1 MRSPRTLVAPC
12 LALLALAGCGATTD
26 ARQIADFPAEPP
38 YIPPPSPAARA
49 TDGQDATP
57 AAEAEAPAG
66 GGDVTSGAPSDAQV
80 ARDLREGFGGKG
92 NAGDI
97 TNAADVDRHGLATV
111 PPSAPAKVAAIISAG
126 NQVATRP
133 YRYGGGHG
141 GGPEGVFTD
150 SAYDC
155 SGSVS
160 YALASAGF
168 VKGPMDS
175 TALARFG
182 KPGPGKWVT
191 IFANAGHAWMTVA
204 GLRFDTS
211 GARGGSRWQS
221 AVRSTAGFTVR
232 HPPGL

>member
-1 MRSPRTLVAPC
+1 MRHLRPVVTCCV
-12 LALLALAGCGATTD
+12 ALLALAGCGAVGD
-26 ARQIADFPAEPP
+26 GRQIADFPAEPP
-38 YIPPPSPAARA
+38 YIPPPEPGPRA
-49 TDGQDATP
+49 SDTP
-57 AAEAEAPAG
+57 DVAAEAEAPAEAEAG
-66 GGDVTSGAPSDAQV
+66 VTSGAPTDEEV

-92 NAGDI
+92 DAASI
-97 TNAADVDRHGLATV
+97 TDAADVDGNGLATT
-111 PPSAPAKVAAIISAG
+111 PPSAPAKVAAIIRAA

-168 VKGPMDS
+168 VEGPMDS
-175 TALARFG
+175 TGLARFG

-191 IFANAGHAWMTVA
+191 IYANAGHAWMTVA

-211 GARGGSRWQS
+211 GRRERGSRWQS
-221 AVRSTAGFTVR
+221 ATRGTGGFTVR